1 MKEKTYTVDGIEF
14 IAFDV
19 DSSETL
25 KFLQDEFDIDMMD
38 IKTMNLPS
46 DPVIVDIGANV
57 GIISF
62 YFAKR
67 FPNAKIYA
75 YEPHPINYA
84 NLVKGIEAN
93 GLTNVFP
100 FNKAVLDDSDSEI
113 EIYLN
118 RENSG
123 ASSVFYPT
131 EDSAFV
137 DTITLEEIVTEHQIK
152 KIDFLKIDCE
162 GSEFEILENSEILYT
177 DNLPIQRMFVEIH
190 AFRESEGEK
199 SISLLLKKMQSIKCV
214 SEFRFIII

>member
-25 KFLQDEFDIDMMD
+25 KFLQDEFDMDMMD
-38 IKTMNLPS
+38 IKTMNLPD

-67 FPNAKIYA
+67 FPNAKIYS

-84 NLVKGIEAN
+84 NLIRGIEAN

-100 FNKAVLDDSDSEI
+100 FNKAVLDNSDSGI

-123 ASSVFYPT
+123 ASSVFHST

-137 DTITLEEIVTEHQIK
+137 DTITLEEIVAEHQIE

-177 DNLPIQRMFVEIH
+177 GNLPIQRMFVEIH
-190 AFRESEGEK
+190 AFRESEGKK
-199 SISLLLKKMQSIKCV
+199 SISLLIAKMNYIKGV

>member
-38 IKTMNLPS
+38 IKTMNLPN

-84 NLVKGIEAN
+84 NLIRGIEAN

-137 DTITLEEIVTEHQIK
+137 DTITLEEIVAEHQIE

-177 DNLPIQRMFVEIH
+177 GNLPIQRMFVEIH

-199 SISLLLKKMQSIKCV
+199 SISLLMAKMHSIKSV

>member
-38 IKTMNLPS
+38 IKTMNLPN

-84 NLVKGIEAN
+84 NLIRGIEAN

-137 DTITLEEIVTEHQIK
+137 DTITLEEIVAEHQIE

-177 DNLPIQRMFVEIH
+177 GNLPIQRMFVEIH
-190 AFRESEGEK
+190 AFRESEGKK
-199 SISLLLKKMQSIKCV
+199 SISLLIAKMNYIKGV